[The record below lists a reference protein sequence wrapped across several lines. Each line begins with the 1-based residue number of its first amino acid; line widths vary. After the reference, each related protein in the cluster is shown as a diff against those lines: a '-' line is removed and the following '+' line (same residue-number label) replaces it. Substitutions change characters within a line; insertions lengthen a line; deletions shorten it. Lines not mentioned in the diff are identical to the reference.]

1 MKKLTNFCVILILI
15 FFLNSCGFK
24 LVNNSELLEFNITN
38 IETKNNKRID
48 FLIKQNLKRS
58 LSNKEASNQ
67 IMLVI
72 ENKVNQSVAEKNI
85 KNQITKYKI
94 DINTNV
100 QIITAQTNKI
110 RQLDISVFGTYEFG
124 DTQAVTINNK
134 KTLEDLLVK
143 RISKKILNKIILDIK

>member
-24 LVNNSELLEFNITN
+24 LVNNSELLDFNITN

-67 IMLVI
+67 IKLVI

>member
-67 IMLVI
+67 IKLVI

-134 KTLEDLLVK
+134 KL
-143 RISKKILNKIILDIK
+143 

>member
-1 MKKLTNFCVILILI
+1 MIKLTNFCVILILI

-124 DTQAVTINNK
+124 DTQAITINNK

>member
-72 ENKVNQSVAEKNI
+72 ENKVNRSVAEKNI

-124 DTQAVTINNK
+124 NTEAITINNK

>member
-67 IMLVI
+67 IKLVI

>member
-72 ENKVNQSVAEKNI
+72 ENKVNRSVAEKNI

-124 DTQAVTINNK
+124 DTQAITTNNK
-134 KTLEDLLVK
+134 KTLENLLAK
-143 RISKKILNKIILDIK
+143 RISKEILNKIILDIK

>member
-67 IMLVI
+67 IKLVI

-110 RQLDISVFGTYEFG
+110 RQLDISVFGTYELG

>member
-67 IMLVI
+67 IKLVI

-110 RQLDISVFGTYEFG
+110 RQLDISVFGTYEFD

-134 KTLEDLLVK
+134 KTLEDLLAK

>member
-124 DTQAVTINNK
+124 DTQAITINNK

>member
-110 RQLDISVFGTYEFG
+110 RQLDISVFGTYEFD

-134 KTLEDLLVK
+134 KTLEDLLAK

>member
-38 IETKNNKRID
+38 IETKNNKKID

-67 IMLVI
+67 IKLVI

>member
-1 MKKLTNFCVILILI
+1 MKKLTNFWVILILI

-67 IMLVI
+67 IKLVI
-72 ENKVNQSVAEKNI
+72 ENKVNTSSVILK
-85 KNQITKYKI
+85 QLQLITKK
-94 DINTNV
+94 
-100 QIITAQTNKI
+100 
-110 RQLDISVFGTYEFG
+110 L
-124 DTQAVTINNK
+124 
-134 KTLEDLLVK
+134 
-143 RISKKILNKIILDIK
+143 

>member
-67 IMLVI
+67 IKLVI

-143 RISKKILNKIILDIK
+143 RISKKILNKIILDI

>member
-67 IMLVI
+67 IKLVI

-110 RQLDISVFGTYEFG
+110 RQLDISVFGTYEFD

>member
-67 IMLVI
+67 IKLVI

-124 DTQAVTINNK
+124 NTQAVKINNK

>member
-1 MKKLTNFCVILILI
+1 M
-15 FFLNSCGFK
+15 
-24 LVNNSELLEFNITN
+24 
-38 IETKNNKRID
+38 
-48 FLIKQNLKRS
+48 
-58 LSNKEASNQ
+58 
-67 IMLVI
+67 
-72 ENKVNQSVAEKNI
+72 AEKNI